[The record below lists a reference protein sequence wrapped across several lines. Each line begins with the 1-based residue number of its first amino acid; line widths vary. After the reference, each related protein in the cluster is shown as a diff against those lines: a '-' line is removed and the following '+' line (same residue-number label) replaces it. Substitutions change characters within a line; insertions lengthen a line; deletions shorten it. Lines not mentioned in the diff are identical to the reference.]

1 MILIFAAVAG
11 RRGHKAKDHT
21 KSKPT
26 PAQRS
31 PQTSAVVPKMSHGIK
46 SPHSTGASQHSET
59 VGLTST
65 SVPPRLLDEPPSVK
79 FCKLI

>member
-1 MILIFAAVAG
+1 MVFIFAAVAG
-11 RRGHKAKDHT
+11 RRGHGPKDQS
-21 KSKPT
+21 KSKPI

-31 PQTSAVVPKMSHGIK
+31 PQSSAVVPKTSLGIK

-59 VGLTST
+59 VGLSST